1 MNDERWEELLYKIGL
16 KSGPLDV
23 KVDTMDEGRTKIE
36 TVVFQT
42 AMGKLKLQRTS
53 KPVVVERKTRYSKRI
68 GGATDEEYVYSETD
82 KSYRVALY
90 RWNEEESAWDEV
102 DVRKVF

>member
-23 KVDTMDEGRTKIE
+23 KVDTQDEGRTKIE
-36 TVVFQT
+36 TVVFET

-53 KPVVVERKTRYSKRI
+53 RPVVLEKKMRYSRRI
-68 GGATDEEYVYSETD
+68 GGAADEEYIYSETD
-82 KSYRVALY
+82 KSYRVVLY
-90 RWNEEESAWDEV
+90 RWDEDESAWEEV

>member
-1 MNDERWEELLYKIGL
+1 MNDERWEELLYKIDL

-36 TVVFQT
+36 TVIFKT
-42 AMGKLKLQRTS
+42 PMGKLKLQRTS
-53 KPVVVERKTRYSKRI
+53 KPVIVERKTRYSKRI
-68 GGATDEEYVYSETD
+68 GGATEEEYVYSETD
-82 KSYRVALY
+82 KSYRVVLY
-90 RWNEEESAWDEV
+90 RWNEEESGWEEV

>member
-23 KVDTMDEGRTKIE
+23 KVDTLDEGRTKVE
-36 TVVFQT
+36 TVLFET
-42 AMGKLKLQRTS
+42 PMGKLKLQRTS
-53 KPVVVERKTRYSKRI
+53 RPVVVERKTRYSRRI
-68 GGATDEEYVYSETD
+68 GGATEEEYVYSETD
-82 KSYRVALY
+82 KSYRVVLY
-90 RWNEEESAWDEV
+90 RWNEDESAWDEV